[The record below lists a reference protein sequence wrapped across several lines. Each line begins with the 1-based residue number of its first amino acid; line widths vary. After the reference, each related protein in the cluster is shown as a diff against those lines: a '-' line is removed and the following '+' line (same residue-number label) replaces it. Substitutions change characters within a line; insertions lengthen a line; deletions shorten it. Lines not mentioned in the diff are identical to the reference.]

1 MIEQTQKPVYASIS
15 GIMTAFS
22 ISEATVH
29 RLLNAGAFGS
39 CKIGRARRIKIADV
53 EAYFESRKDQ
63 PDAVGTRIARRH
75 VK

>member
-1 MIEQTQKPVYASIS
+1 MIEQAGRPVYASIP
-15 GIMTAFS
+15 GIMAAFS

-39 CKIGRARRIKIADV
+39 CKIGRARRIKIAEV
-53 EAYFESRKDQ
+53 EAYFESRRDQ
-63 PDAVGTRIARRH
+63 PDATGTRIARRS